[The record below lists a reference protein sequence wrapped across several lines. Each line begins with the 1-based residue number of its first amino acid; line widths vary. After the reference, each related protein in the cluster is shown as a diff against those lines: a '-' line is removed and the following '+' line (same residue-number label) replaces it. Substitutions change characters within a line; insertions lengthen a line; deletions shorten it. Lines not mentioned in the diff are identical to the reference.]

1 MERTEAM
8 LVIPNQ
14 TQSVGKKWRHDLR
27 IGKRVICLDLLPRM
41 TLLGTIQRMVRYANG
56 VEYWNVQ
63 TDGPMTEEAPA
74 SHFLLYEGP
83 EFQGGDQVAYR
94 LDEGGHW
101 LATVIRPVW
110 TANQLRF
117 VIRVE
122 SSEQAAVSVVSGRR
136 LAAHPG
142 RLSRL

>member
-1 MERTEAM
+1 M
-8 LVIPNQ
+8 
-14 TQSVGKKWRHDLR
+14 
-27 IGKRVICLDLLPRM
+27 ICLDLLPQI
-41 TLLGTIQRMVRYANG
+41 TLLGTVQRIVRYANG
-56 VEYWNVQ
+56 GEYWNVQ

-74 SHFLLYEGP
+74 SHFQLYEGP
-83 EFQGGDQVAYR
+83 EFQEGDQVAYR
-94 LDEGGHW
+94 LDEGSRW

-122 SSEQAAVSVVSGRR
+122 SSEQAAVRVVPGRR